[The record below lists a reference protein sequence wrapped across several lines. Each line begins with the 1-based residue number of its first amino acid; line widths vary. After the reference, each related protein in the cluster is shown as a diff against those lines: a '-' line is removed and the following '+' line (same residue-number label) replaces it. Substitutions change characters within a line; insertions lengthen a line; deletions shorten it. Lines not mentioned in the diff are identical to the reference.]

1 MSKQQQLCQWWFE
14 DEEEEQRRARD
25 ESIITKFKPVSI
37 VSEKPSAEQVAQLAP
52 GEYIAW
58 QKASGFIEA
67 CVQASS
73 VDNDRIEF
81 ECPFCSQYRNKNGTR
96 KCQPVRR
103 MHAQRARL
111 ARRPHAAHR
120 RSWGALYYRSGWQY
134 GRRIR
139 FSNLHH
145 RKYKRC
151 CWQTSQAEQ
160 IKEDEIYK
168 KSVHNAG
175 IFFFD

>member
-1 MSKQQQLCQWWFE
+1 MSKQQQQPCQWWFE
-14 DEEEEQRRARD
+14 EEEEQSAE
-25 ESIITKFKPVSI
+25 ESITTKFKPVSI

-103 MHAQRARL
+103 MHAHGSLGDRTQRVEDRGAHCTT
-111 ARRPHAAHR
+111 AAVGSMAGGYGFQIYITENTKGAAGKRRKP
-120 RSWGALYYRSGWQY
+120 
-134 GRRIR
+134 
-139 FSNLHH
+139 N
-145 RKYKRC
+145 
-151 CWQTSQAEQ
+151 
-160 IKEDEIYK
+160 
-168 KSVHNAG
+168 N
-175 IFFFD
+175 